1 MAKGGSKY
9 EMLNE
14 VQIAEI
20 REIFTLFDKNS
31 DGYVITSELGTF
43 VRGLN
48 LNPSD
53 QEINEM
59 IKEVDPNG
67 SGQFDQNSL
76 ISLIAR
82 RPKIQETLEE
92 MIEALKQIADQP
104 DDSNNGGKLKLSMT
118 QLKHMLSTMG
128 EKMSEHQID
137 EILTDSDI
145 VHEDTINIEDFAK
158 YLMSR

>member
-1 MAKGGSKY
+1 M
-9 EMLNE
+9 
-14 VQIAEI
+14 V
-20 REIFTLFDKNS
+20 
-31 DGYVITSELGTF
+31 
-43 VRGLN
+43 
-48 LNPSD
+48 
-53 QEINEM
+53 
-59 IKEVDPNG
+59 
-67 SGQFDQNSL
+67 
-76 ISLIAR
+76 
-82 RPKIQETLEE
+82 
-92 MIEALKQIADQP
+92 EALKQIADQP